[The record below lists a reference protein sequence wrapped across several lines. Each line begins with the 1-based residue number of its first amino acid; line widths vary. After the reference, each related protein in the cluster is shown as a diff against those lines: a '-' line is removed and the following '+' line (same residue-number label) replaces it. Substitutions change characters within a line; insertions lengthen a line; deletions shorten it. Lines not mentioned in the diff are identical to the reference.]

1 MSCSSSLI
9 ECSTSGIHI
18 LFVSNASRL
27 DFFFHLLPYQS
38 GMNYMILQHGNLIT
52 QLGRKYMDSTDFGCG
67 ILIGNQEKNKNIN
80 TMADLKASDDMSS
93 LITCLAKIVKD
104 GYTINFSVSEAGLSD
119 VAGGKI
125 YTPEEIKVSNFYR
138 FEGPSDPSENAI
150 LYVIDTAD
158 GKKGRFSKRPPYGC
172 VSSSR

>member
-1 MSCSSSLI
+1 
-9 ECSTSGIHI
+9 
-18 LFVSNASRL
+18 
-27 DFFFHLLPYQS
+27 
-38 GMNYMILQHGNLIT
+38 
-52 QLGRKYMDSTDFGCG
+52 MDSTDFGCG

-80 TMADLKASDDMSS
+80 TMA
-93 LITCLAKIVKD
+93 
-104 GYTINFSVSEAGLSD
+104 AGLSD

-158 GKKGRFSKRPPYGC
+158 GKKGSLTDAYGAYANPEISEFMEK
-172 VSSSR
+172 VTEIEKKEPV